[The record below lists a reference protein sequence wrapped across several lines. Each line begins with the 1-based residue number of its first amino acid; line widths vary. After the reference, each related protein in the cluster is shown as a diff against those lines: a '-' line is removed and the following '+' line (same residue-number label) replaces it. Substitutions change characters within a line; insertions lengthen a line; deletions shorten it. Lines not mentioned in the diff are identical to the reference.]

1 MPETKQVT
9 IKLMAEPQF
18 VVEVT
23 LPDGTP
29 VEGATVEIGSVIWE
43 LLPLKFVTKMKTD
56 VSGQVY
62 VQGMLPG
69 SYLIQAYEV
78 EESVQATPTQVSIDV
93 YGKATPNTLKMA
105 LHAAPWHYTLK
116 IKYPVVIGVLPAAI
130 MGKMLE
136 VEAKYFGTRFDEV
149 RVVRETVEIDYHID
163 QMSPLVLTGSVIV
176 AIFAGLGILILL
188 GVISWTL
195 LERYKPPTP
204 KKKFP
209 CPIPGCDKSFPD
221 QAGLA
226 THLIDDHKDPHPWMC
241 AYVGCSLRF
250 SSEAEKIA
258 HMEQFHF
265 KKLPLTQI
273 AVIFAAA
280 AAGAYVLG
288 KMFKGGG

>member
-1 MPETKQVT
+1 MPETKQIT
-9 IKLMAEPQF
+9 IKLMPTKPQF

-43 LLPLKFVTKMKTD
+43 LLPLKFVTRLKTD
-56 VSGQVY
+56 VAGQAY

-69 SYLIQAYEV
+69 SYFIQAFKEA
-78 EESVQATPTQVSIDV
+78 ESVQATPTQVSVDL
-93 YGKATPNTLKMA
+93 YGKATPDTFKMA
-105 LHAAPWHYTLK
+105 LHAAPWYYTLK
-116 IKYPVVIGVLPAAI
+116 VKFPVIVGVLPASI

-136 VEAKYFGTRFDEV
+136 VEAKYLGTRFDEV
-149 RVVRETVEIDYHID
+149 RVIGETVEIDYHID
-163 QMSPLVLTGSVIV
+163 QESPLVLTGSVIV
-176 AIFAGLGILILL
+176 AIFAGLGLLILL
-188 GVISWTL
+188 GVVSWLL

-226 THLIDDHKDPHPWMC
+226 THLIDDHQNPYPWMC
-241 AYVGCSLRF
+241 AYEGCSLRF
-250 SSEAEKIA
+250 STEAEKLA

-273 AVIFAAA
+273 AVIFAAF
-280 AAGAYVLG
+280 AAGAHVLG
-288 KMFKGGG
+288 RMFKGG